1 MKQMRAQLNKRDAK
15 KHDHPGRLADRLLE
29 ADHSFLAEDAFM
41 STLRLE
47 GKRTERSGT
56 PFLLMLV
63 TVEEIVGSEERE
75 ALLFET
81 ALSLF
86 TTVREVDI
94 RGWYIDGVT
103 IGVIFTEINEM
114 GERTIGKILAKVH
127 GALCNRI
134 GVELANKV
142 GISVQVSANPAVRNA
157 KQRGGSFDPNLYPD
171 LPARLYK
178 TKIEERKYP

>member
-1 MKQMRAQLNKRDAK
+1 MKQMRAQLNKRDAT

-29 ADHSFLAEDAFM
+29 AGHSFLAEDAFA

-47 GKRTERSGT
+47 GKRTERSGI
-56 PFLLMLV
+56 PFLLMLL
-63 TVEEIVGSEERE
+63 TVEEIVGERE
-75 ALLFET
+75 APLFET

-94 RGWYIDGVT
+94 QGWYRHGVV

-114 GERTIGKILAKVH
+114 GEQVIGKILAKVH

-142 GISVQVSANPAVRNA
+142 GISVHVFANPEVRNA
-157 KQRGGSFDPNLYPD
+157 MQRGASFDPNSYPD
-171 LPARLYK
+171 LPARL
-178 TKIEERKYP
+178 